1 MCVGQIF
8 EGEVWLP
15 LEHLAAELDQRE
27 VSTVVL
33 RVEEPLAIPALLE
46 ALKTSRR
53 VKASVRPE
61 PEYYAEVQRGAVA
74 FVYLG
79 NLIGALLGLGALVAG
94 MNTTYA
100 AMARRVREMGTL
112 RALGFGRRSVGALLL
127 VESALI
133 GAAGGALGA
142 ALALAFDGFAMNLMG
157 LAFELDVTPA
167 GLGRGLV
174 LALAVGVL
182 GALPPARAAARL
194 EIVDAL
200 RRV

>member
-1 MCVGQIF
+1 MS
-8 EGEVWLP
+8 
-15 LEHLAAELDQRE
+15 LEHLSAELDQRE
-27 VSTVVL
+27 VSAVVV
-33 RVEEPLAIPALLE
+33 RVAEPLAMPALLE
-46 ALKTSRR
+46 ALKSSRR
-53 VKASVRPE
+53 VKAAVRPE

-127 VESALI
+127 VESALV

-167 GLGRGLV
+167 GLGRGLL
-174 LALAVGVL
+174 LALLVGVL
-182 GALPPARAAARL
+182 GALPPARAASRL